1 MSKKE
6 DRFMERKIGDRIK
19 ELRQKANLTQAQLA
33 EKLGFTSQTVSNW
46 ESGSREPDIAALAQL
61 SSLFNVSLDYLL
73 LGKQEEAI
81 TLDDMDA
88 EKRLSLLIKKD
99 DVQNFKKYEYQTS
112 AYVFG
117 RSVNYGY
124 HYNITLSEPNAKT
137 WLEIIHAGAKK
148 IFSACCDELI
158 KRNTQ
163 KVWVAF
169 LVYDFLDEFV
179 KMAVDC
185 DKPEVLETIGF
196 RIFAVGDKPAGRE
209 IPFSQNREVGWYIN
223 RVETYFIKPETFEYI
238 FQNREKA
245 PKCFDYATSFELQIV
260 PLNNYNNQRK
270 EYTFTHLHNNI
281 VEMAIK
287 YKMLDVLDKV
297 LTVYREELKNE
308 NLPRLEYNGYSASYL
323 TGWTNTYVTGNN
335 RVYGRVFYF
344 RESDIKSLLEAGEI
358 KYAKK
363 LNDYNG
369 EVIERMKQLNYASS
383 KEFAKVVHLS
393 DEEIDRFTK
402 LHSNLSDE
410 DRAKLECINNYILV
424 VNKVHNL
431 RDLKLARKIIDS
443 GYYHYYE
450 FVYDCL
456 TSGKQKLLLKF
467 FIDNGFDNLAEKL
480 TRGKAVYSE
489 LLGESWGI
497 FNAKEGDPE
506 HKRLIALSNRIE
518 ENRHEMTMLNGE
530 RIMFSSEAQKLED
543 NKIIAYFKNCKE
555 NLYENVKRAVEAE
568 KKAKEEA
575 AERAKIVKGLT
586 REHFESLLAK
596 KDAGSRKLFI
606 IDLCSLFDAYL
617 KYDYHIEGE
626 DFSARMNKYF
636 ARLNDAAPKSRT
648 MDDGWGYQVPDT
660 KYDEE
665 VVIPE
670 QERINHLS
678 DIFNRLRIERNN
690 IAHSERKPV
699 KELSESELN
708 ECLDYLFR

>member
-1 MSKKE
+1 MSKGGPI
-6 DRFMERKIGDRIK
+6 MEKKIGDRIK

-99 DVQNFKKYEYQTS
+99 DVKNFKKYEYQTS

-124 HYNITLSEPNAKT
+124 HYNITLSEPNQKT
-137 WLEIIHAGAKK
+137 WLEIINAGAKK

-163 KVWVAF
+163 KVWAAF
-169 LVYDFLDEFV
+169 LIYGFIDEFV

-185 DKPEVLETIGF
+185 DKPEALETIGF
-196 RIFAVGDKPAGRE
+196 RIFAIGEKANNRGE
-209 IPFSQNREVGWYIN
+209 IPFANNREVSWYIN
-223 RVETYFIKPETFEYI
+223 RVETYFIKQETFEYI
-238 FQNREKA
+238 FQNREKS

-260 PLNNYNNQRK
+260 PLNNYNSQRK
-270 EYTFTHLHNNI
+270 EYTYTHLHNAI

-287 YKMLDVLDKV
+287 YKAFDVLDKV
-297 LTVYREELKNE
+297 LSVYREELNSK
-308 NLPRLEYNGYSASYL
+308 NLPKREYNGYNASYS
-323 TGWTNTYVTGNN
+323 TDWTNTYVVGNN
-335 RVYGRVFYF
+335 RVYGRIFYF
-344 RESDIKSLLEAGEI
+344 NESDIKSLLEIGET

-363 LNDYNG
+363 LNDYNA
-369 EVIERMKQLNYASS
+369 EVIERIKSLNYTHSRD
-383 KEFAKVVHLS
+383 FAKVVHLN
-393 DEEIDRFTK
+393 EAEIDRLTK
-402 LHSNLSDE
+402 LNSKLSNE
-410 DRAKLECINNYILV
+410 ERAKLECINNYILV
-424 VNKVHNL
+424 TNKVSNL

-456 TSGKQKLLLKF
+456 TKGNQKTLLKF
-467 FIDNGFDNLAEKL
+467 FIDNDFENMADKLA
-480 TRGKAVYSE
+480 RGRTTYGE
-489 LLGESWGI
+489 LLEEAWHI

-506 HKRLIALSNRIE
+506 HKRLIALSNRIDDRHDMLTLGE
-518 ENRHEMTMLNGE
+518 ES
-530 RIMFSSEAQKLED
+530 FVVSSQVARLAD
-543 NKIIAYFKNCKE
+543 NKIIAYFKKCKE
-555 NLYENVKRAVEAE
+555 DLYENVKRAVEAE

-586 REHFESLLAK
+586 KEHFEELLSR

-606 IDLCSLFDAYL
+606 IDLCSLFDAIL
-617 KYDYHIEGE
+617 RFDYHIEGE

-636 ARLNDAAPKSRT
+636 AQMNENAPQSRT

-670 QERINHLS
+670 QNRISHLS

-708 ECLDYLFR
+708 ECLNHIFR

>member
-1 MSKKE
+1 
-6 DRFMERKIGDRIK
+6 MERKIGDRIK

-46 ESGSREPDIAALAQL
+46 ESGTREPDISALAQL

-99 DVQNFKKYEYQTS
+99 DVKNFKKYEYQTS

-117 RSVNYGY
+117 RSVNYGRY
-124 HYNITLSEPNAKT
+124 YNITVSEPNKKT

-163 KVWVAF
+163 KVWIAF

-185 DKPEVLETIGF
+185 DKPEALETIGF
-196 RIFAVGDKPAGRE
+196 RIFAVGDRPANRE
-209 IPFSQNREVGWYIN
+209 IPFSTQREIGWYIS
-223 RVETYFIKPETFEYI
+223 RVETYFIKQETLEYI

-245 PKCFDYATSFELQIV
+245 PQCFDYATSLELQII

-270 EYTFTHLHNNI
+270 EYTYTHLHNNI
-281 VEMAIK
+281 VELAIK
-287 YKMLDVLDKV
+287 YKMYDVLDK
-297 LTVYREELKNE
+297 LLGVYKEELKNE
-308 NLPRLEYNGYSASYL
+308 NLPKYQYNGYSASYL

-344 RESDIKSLLEAGEI
+344 RESDIKSLLESGET

-369 EVIERMKQLNYASS
+369 EVIERMKSLNYTSS
-383 KEFAKVVHLS
+383 TEFAKVVHLS
-393 DEEIDRFTK
+393 EAEIDRFTK
-402 LHSNLSDE
+402 LHSNLSNE
-410 DRAKLECINNYILV
+410 ERAKLECINNYILV
-424 VNKVHNL
+424 SEKVKQL

-456 TSGKQKLLLKF
+456 TNGKQKVLLKF
-467 FIDNGFDNLAEKL
+467 FIDNGFESLAEKL
-480 TRGKAVYSE
+480 TRGKAYYSD
-489 LLGESWGI
+489 LLNESWNI
-497 FNAKEGDPE
+497 FNDKEGDPE
-506 HKRLIALSNRIE
+506 HKRLIALSHKIDARYGMVSLGEEQINIASEEGKLNNNRLIALLKA
-518 ENRHEMTMLNGE
+518 R
-530 RIMFSSEAQKLED
+530 KED
-543 NKIIAYFKNCKE
+543 
-555 NLYENVKRAVEAE
+555 LYESVKKAVEAE

-586 REHFESLLAK
+586 KDHFESLLSK
-596 KDAGSRKLFI
+596 GDAGSRKLFI

-617 KYDYHIEGE
+617 KFDYHLEGE

-636 ARLNDAAPKSRT
+636 AQLNDAAPKSRT

-660 KYDEE
+660 QYDEE

-670 QERINHLS
+670 QNRISHLS

-699 KELSESELN
+699 KELSEKELE
-708 ECLDYLFR
+708 ECLNYLFR

>member
-1 MSKKE
+1 MSKGGPI
-6 DRFMERKIGDRIK
+6 MERTIGDRIK

-46 ESGSREPDIAALAQL
+46 ESGTREPDIAALAQL

-73 LGKQEEAI
+73 LGKQEETI

-99 DVQNFKKYEYQTS
+99 DVKNFKKYEYQTS

-117 RSVNYGY
+117 RSVNYGN
-124 HYNITLSEPNAKT
+124 HYNITLSEPNKKT
-137 WLEIIHAGAKK
+137 WLEIINAGAKK

-158 KRNTQ
+158 KKNTQ
-163 KVWVAF
+163 KVWTAF
-169 LVYDFLDEFV
+169 LVYDFIDEFV
-179 KMAVDC
+179 KMAIDC
-185 DKPEVLETIGF
+185 DKPEALETIGF
-196 RIFAVGDKPAGRE
+196 RIFAVGDRPNNRGE
-209 IPFSQNREVGWYIN
+209 IPFSYQREVGWYIN

-238 FQNREKA
+238 FQNREKS
-245 PKCFDYATSFELQIV
+245 PKCFEYATSFELQIV
-260 PLNNYNNQRK
+260 PLNNYNSQRK

-287 YKMLDVLDKV
+287 YKAFEVLDK
-297 LTVYREELKNE
+297 LLSVYREELNSE
-308 NLPRLEYNGYSASYL
+308 NLPKREYNGYNASYS
-323 TGWTNTYVTGNN
+323 TDWTNTYVTGNN
-335 RVYGRVFYF
+335 RVYGRIFYF
-344 RESDIKSLLEAGEI
+344 RESDIKSLLESGET

-363 LNDYNG
+363 LNDYNA
-369 EVIERMKQLNYASS
+369 EVIERIKSLNYTHSRD
-383 KEFAKVVHLS
+383 FAKVVHLNDAEIDRLTKLNSKLS
-393 DEEIDRFTK
+393 DEE
-402 LHSNLSDE
+402 
-410 DRAKLECINNYILV
+410 RAKLECINNYILV
-424 VNKVHNL
+424 TNKVNAL

-456 TSGKQKLLLKF
+456 TKGNQKVLLKF
-467 FIDNGFDNLAEKL
+467 FIDNDFENLADKL
-480 TRGKAVYSE
+480 ARGKSVYSE
-489 LLGESWGI
+489 LLGEAWCI
-497 FNAKEGDPE
+497 FNANEGDPE

-518 ENRHEMTMLNGE
+518 NRHEMIELNGE
-530 RIMFSSEAQKLED
+530 RFMANDEAQKLTD
-543 NKIIAYFKNCKE
+543 NRLIKYFKSQKE
-555 NLYENVKRAVEAE
+555 ALYENVKRAVEAE

-586 REHFESLLAK
+586 KEHFEELLSK
-596 KDAGSRKLFI
+596 KDSGSRKLFI
-606 IDLCSLFDAYL
+606 IDLCSLFDAIL
-617 KYDYHIEGE
+617 RFDYHIEGE

-636 ARLNDAAPKSRT
+636 AQMNENAPQSRT

-708 ECLDYLFR
+708 ECLNHIFR

>member
-1 MSKKE
+1 MSKGGPI
-6 DRFMERKIGDRIK
+6 MERKIGDRIK

-81 TLDDMDA
+81 TLDDMDT

-99 DVQNFKKYEYQTS
+99 DVKNFKKYEYQTS

-124 HYNITLSEPNAKT
+124 HYNITLSEPNQKT
-137 WLEIIHAGAKK
+137 WLEIINAGAKK

-163 KVWVAF
+163 KVWAAF
-169 LVYDFLDEFV
+169 LVYSFIDEFV

-185 DKPEVLETIGF
+185 DKPEALETLGF
-196 RIFAVGDKPAGRE
+196 RIFAIGEKANNRGE
-209 IPFSQNREVGWYIN
+209 IPFANNREVSWYIN
-223 RVETYFIKPETFEYI
+223 RVETYFIKQETFEYI
-238 FQNREKA
+238 FQNREKS

-260 PLNNYNNQRK
+260 PLNNYNSQRK
-270 EYTFTHLHNNI
+270 EYTYTHLHNHI
-281 VEMAIK
+281 IELAIK
-287 YKMLDVLDKV
+287 YKAFDVLDKV
-297 LTVYREELKNE
+297 LSVYREELNSE
-308 NLPRLEYNGYSASYL
+308 NLPKREYNGYNASYS
-323 TGWTNTYVTGNN
+323 TDWTNTYVVGNN
-335 RVYGRVFYF
+335 RVYGRIFYF
-344 RESDIKSLLEAGEI
+344 NESDIKSLLEIGET

-363 LNDYNG
+363 LNDYNA
-369 EVIERMKQLNYASS
+369 EVIERIKSLNYTHSRD
-383 KEFAKVVHLS
+383 FAKVVHLNEAEIDRLTKLNSKLS
-393 DEEIDRFTK
+393 DEE
-402 LHSNLSDE
+402 
-410 DRAKLECINNYILV
+410 RAKLECINNYILV
-424 VNKVHNL
+424 TNKVSNL
-431 RDLKLARKIIDS
+431 RDLKLTRKIIDS

-456 TSGKQKLLLKF
+456 TKGNQKTLLKF
-467 FIDNGFDNLAEKL
+467 FIDNDFENMADKLA
-480 TRGKAVYSE
+480 RGRTAYGE
-489 LLGESWGI
+489 LLEEAWHI

-506 HKRLIALSNRIE
+506 HKRLIALSNRIDDRHDMLTLGE
-518 ENRHEMTMLNGE
+518 ES
-530 RIMFSSEAQKLED
+530 FVVSSQVARLAD
-543 NKIIAYFKNCKE
+543 NKIIAYFKKCKE
-555 NLYENVKRAVEAE
+555 DLYENVKKAVEAE

-586 REHFESLLAK
+586 KEHFEELLSK

-606 IDLCSLFDAYL
+606 IDLCSLFDAIL
-617 KYDYHIEGE
+617 RFDYHIEGE
-626 DFSARMNKYF
+626 DFSVRMNKYF
-636 ARLNDAAPKSRT
+636 AQMNENAPQSRT
-648 MDDGWGYQVPDT
+648 MDDGWGYQIPDT

-670 QERINHLS
+670 QNRISHLS

-708 ECLDYLFR
+708 ECLNHIFR

>member
-1 MSKKE
+1 
-6 DRFMERKIGDRIK
+6 MERKIGDRIK

-99 DVQNFKKYEYQTS
+99 DVKNFKKYEYQTS

-117 RSVNYGY
+117 RSVNYGN
-124 HYNITLSEPNAKT
+124 HYNITLSEPNKKT
-137 WLEIIHAGAKK
+137 WLEIINAGAKK

-158 KRNTQ
+158 KKNTQ
-163 KVWVAF
+163 KVWTAF

-185 DKPEVLETIGF
+185 DKPEALETIGF
-196 RIFAVGDKPAGRE
+196 RIFAVGDKQNNRGE
-209 IPFSQNREVGWYIN
+209 IPFGYPREVGWYIN
-223 RVETYFIKPETFEYI
+223 RVDTYFIKPETFEYI
-238 FQNREKA
+238 FQNREKSPA
-245 PKCFDYATSFELQIV
+245 CFEYATTLELQIV
-260 PLNNYNNQRK
+260 PLNNYNQRK

-287 YKMLDVLDKV
+287 YKAYDVLDK
-297 LTVYREELKNE
+297 LLSVYKAELNNE

-344 RESDIKSLLEAGEI
+344 RESDIKSLLECGEI

-369 EVIERMKQLNYASS
+369 EVIERMKGLNYSSS

-393 DEEIDRFTK
+393 DVEIDRFTK
-402 LHSNLSDE
+402 LHSKLSDE
-410 DRAKLECINNYILV
+410 ERAKLECINNYILV
-424 VNKVHNL
+424 TNKVSEL

-456 TSGKQKLLLKF
+456 TKGNQKVLLKF
-467 FIDNGFDNLAEKL
+467 FIDNDFENLAEKL
-480 TRGKAVYSE
+480 ARGKTAYSE
-489 LLGESWGI
+489 LLGESWCI
-497 FNAKEGDPE
+497 FNAAEGDPE
-506 HKRLIALSNRIE
+506 HKRLIALSNKID
-518 ENRHEMTMLNGE
+518 ENRHETTMFNGE
-530 RIMFSSEAQKLED
+530 RIMLSTEAQKLEN
-543 NKIIAYFKNCKE
+543 NKIIAYFKERKE
-555 NLYENVKRAVEAE
+555 NLYENVKRAIEAE

-586 REHFESLLAK
+586 REHFEELLAK
-596 KDAGSRKLFI
+596 KDSGSRKLFI
-606 IDLCSLFDAYL
+606 IDLCSLFDAIL
-617 KYDYHIEGE
+617 RFDYHIEGE

-636 ARLNDAAPKSRT
+636 AQMNENAPQSRT

-708 ECLDYLFR
+708 ECLNHIFR

>member
-1 MSKKE
+1 
-6 DRFMERKIGDRIK
+6 MERKIGDRIK

-46 ESGSREPDIAALAQL
+46 ESGTREPDISALAQL

-99 DVQNFKKYEYQTS
+99 DVKNFKKYEYQTS

-117 RSVNYGY
+117 RSVNYGHY
-124 HYNITLSEPNAKT
+124 YNITVSEPNKKT

-163 KVWVAF
+163 KVWIAF

-185 DKPEVLETIGF
+185 DKPEALETIGF
-196 RIFAVGDKPAGRE
+196 RIFAVGDRPANRE
-209 IPFSQNREVGWYIN
+209 IPFSTQREIGWYIS
-223 RVETYFIKPETFEYI
+223 RVETYFIKQETLEYI

-245 PKCFDYATSFELQIV
+245 PQCFDYATSLELQII

-270 EYTFTHLHNNI
+270 EYTYTHLHNNI
-281 VEMAIK
+281 VELAIK
-287 YKMLDVLDKV
+287 YKMYDVLDK
-297 LTVYREELKNE
+297 LLGVYKEELKNE
-308 NLPRLEYNGYSASYL
+308 NLPKYQYNGYSASYL

-344 RESDIKSLLEAGEI
+344 RESDIKSLLESGET

-369 EVIERMKQLNYASS
+369 EVIERMKSLNYTSS
-383 KEFAKVVHLS
+383 TEFAKVVHLS
-393 DEEIDRFTK
+393 EAEIDRFTK
-402 LHSNLSDE
+402 LHSNLSNE
-410 DRAKLECINNYILV
+410 ERAKLECINNYILV
-424 VNKVHNL
+424 SEKVKQL

-456 TSGKQKLLLKF
+456 TNGKQKVLLKF
-467 FIDNGFDNLAEKL
+467 FIDNGFESLAEKL
-480 TRGKAVYSE
+480 TRGKTYYSD
-489 LLGESWGI
+489 LLNESWNV
-497 FNAKEGDPE
+497 FNDKEGDPE
-506 HKRLIALSNRIE
+506 HKRLIALSHKIDARYGMVSLGEEQINIASEEGKLNNNRLIALLKA
-518 ENRHEMTMLNGE
+518 R
-530 RIMFSSEAQKLED
+530 KED
-543 NKIIAYFKNCKE
+543 
-555 NLYENVKRAVEAE
+555 LYESVKKAVEAE

-586 REHFESLLAK
+586 KDHFESLLSK
-596 KDAGSRKLFI
+596 GDAGSRKLFI

-617 KYDYHIEGE
+617 KFDYHLEGE

-636 ARLNDAAPKSRT
+636 AQLNDAAPKSRT

-660 KYDEE
+660 QYDEE

-670 QERINHLS
+670 QNRISHLS

-699 KELSESELN
+699 KELSVKELE
-708 ECLDYLFR
+708 ECLNYLFR

>member
-1 MSKKE
+1 
-6 DRFMERKIGDRIK
+6 MERKIGDRIK

-46 ESGSREPDIAALAQL
+46 ESGTREPDISALAQL

-99 DVQNFKKYEYQTS
+99 DVKNFKKYEYQTS

-117 RSVNYGY
+117 RSVNYGRY
-124 HYNITLSEPNAKT
+124 YNITVSEPNKKT

-163 KVWVAF
+163 KVWIAF

-179 KMAVDC
+179 KMSVDC
-185 DKPEVLETIGF
+185 DKPEALETIGF
-196 RIFAVGDKPAGRE
+196 RIFAVGDRPANRE
-209 IPFSQNREVGWYIN
+209 IPFSTQREIGWYIS
-223 RVETYFIKPETFEYI
+223 RVETYFIKQETLEYI

-245 PKCFDYATSFELQIV
+245 PQCFDYATSLELQII

-270 EYTFTHLHNNI
+270 EYTYTHLHNNI
-281 VEMAIK
+281 VELAIK
-287 YKMLDVLDKV
+287 YKMYDVLDK
-297 LTVYREELKNE
+297 LLGVYKEELKNE
-308 NLPRLEYNGYSASYL
+308 NLPKYQYNGYSASYL
-323 TGWTNTYVTGNN
+323 TGWTNTYVTDNN

-344 RESDIKSLLEAGEI
+344 RESDIKSLLESGET

-369 EVIERMKQLNYASS
+369 EVIERMKSLNYTSS
-383 KEFAKVVHLS
+383 TEFAKVVHLS
-393 DEEIDRFTK
+393 EAEIDRFTK
-402 LHSNLSDE
+402 LHSNLSNE
-410 DRAKLECINNYILV
+410 ERAKLECINNYILV
-424 VNKVHNL
+424 SEKVKQL

-456 TSGKQKLLLKF
+456 TNGKQKVLLKF
-467 FIDNGFDNLAEKL
+467 FIDNGFESLAEKL
-480 TRGKAVYSE
+480 TRGKTYYSD
-489 LLGESWGI
+489 LLNESWNV
-497 FNAKEGDPE
+497 FNDKEGDPE
-506 HKRLIALSNRIE
+506 HKRLIALSHKIDARYGMVSLGEEQINIASEEGKLNNNRLIALLKA
-518 ENRHEMTMLNGE
+518 R
-530 RIMFSSEAQKLED
+530 KED
-543 NKIIAYFKNCKE
+543 
-555 NLYENVKRAVEAE
+555 LYESVKKAVEAE

-586 REHFESLLAK
+586 KDHFESLLSK
-596 KDAGSRKLFI
+596 GDAGSRKLFI

-617 KYDYHIEGE
+617 KFDYHLEGE

-636 ARLNDAAPKSRT
+636 AQLNDAAPKSRT

-660 KYDEE
+660 QYDEE

-670 QERINHLS
+670 QNRISHLS

-699 KELSESELN
+699 KELSEKELE
-708 ECLDYLFR
+708 ECLNYLFR

>member
-1 MSKKE
+1 MEKKV
-6 DRFMERKIGDRIK
+6 GDRIK
-19 ELRQKANLTQAQLA
+19 ELRQKAKLTQPELA
-33 EKLGFTSQTVSNW
+33 DKMGFTSQTVSNW
-46 ESGSREPDIAALAQL
+46 ESGSREPDISALAQL

-73 LGKQEEAI
+73 LGKQEESI

-99 DVQNFKKYEYQTS
+99 DVKNFKKYEYQTS

-117 RSVNYGY
+117 RSVNYGR
-124 HYNITLSEPNAKT
+124 HYNITLSEPNKKT
-137 WLEIIHAGAKK
+137 WLEIINNGAKK

-158 KRNTQ
+158 KRNTH
-163 KVWVAF
+163 KVWIAF

-185 DKPEVLETIGF
+185 DKPEALETIGF
-196 RIFAVGDKPAGRE
+196 RIFAVGSRSANNRE
-209 IPFSQNREVGWYIN
+209 IPFAYPRELGWYIN
-223 RVETYFIKPETFEYI
+223 NVDTYFIKPETFEYI
-238 FQNREKA
+238 FQSREKA
-245 PKCFDYATSFELQIV
+245 PACFDYATSFELQV
-260 PLNNYNNQRK
+260 TPLENNHNQRK
-270 EYTFTHLHNNI
+270 DYTYTHLHNNI

-287 YKMLDVLDKV
+287 YKMYDVLDKV
-297 LTVYREELKNE
+297 ISVYESELKNE
-308 NLPRLEYNGYSASYL
+308 NLPKYEYNGYSMSYL

-344 RESDIKSLLEAGEI
+344 RECDIKALLDAGEI

-369 EVIERMKQLNYASS
+369 RVIARMKSLNYSS
-383 KEFAKVVHLS
+383 SQEFVKVVHLNESEIERFAKLNSKLS
-393 DEEIDRFTK
+393 DEE
-402 LHSNLSDE
+402 
-410 DRAKLECINNYILV
+410 RAKLECINNYILV
-424 VNKVHNL
+424 INKVNDL
-431 RDLKLARKIIDS
+431 RDVKLARKIIDS

-456 TSGKQKLLLKF
+456 TKGNQKTLLRF
-467 FIDNGFDNLAEKL
+467 FIDNNFEGLADKL
-480 TRGKAVYSE
+480 ARGKSVYSE
-489 LLGESWGI
+489 LLGEAWWT
-497 FNAKEGDPE
+497 FNANNGDQE
-506 HKRLIALSNRIE
+506 HKRLIALSNKI
-518 ENRHEMTMLNGE
+518 ENRHEMITLNGE
-530 RIMFSSEAQKLED
+530 SFMANDEAQKLTD
-543 NKIIAYFKNCKE
+543 NRIIKYFKAKKE
-555 NLYENVKRAVEAE
+555 ELYENVKRAVEAE

-586 REHFESLLAK
+586 KEHFEELLAK
-596 KDAGSRKLFI
+596 KDSGSRKLFI
-606 IDLCSLFDAYL
+606 IDLCSLFDAIL
-617 KYDYHIEGE
+617 RFDYHIEGE

-636 ARLNDAAPKSRT
+636 TQMNENAPQSRT

-670 QERINHLS
+670 QNRISHLS

-708 ECLDYLFR
+708 ECLSHIFR